1 MTRRGRAPGA
11 VLIGSWRVA
20 LRLAARA
27 AARHPVRSGLVIL
40 LLLVPV
46 YAATVLASA
55 WAAVSVPADREA
67 AWRLGKADMLISG
80 GQAEEVLR
88 DLPAGSRT
96 ILYRDGETVVAS
108 HDGSYLIR
116 EYRAVDLA
124 DPVNKGAYLVRA
136 GRPPAAAGEI
146 AITAALATA
155 LRVGLGDPVH
165 AGLPE
170 RRLAV
175 VGIVETPDKLSREA
189 LLVAPS
195 QKLSAGGR
203 QGFLI
208 QLPPAAAGW
217 HPPRGQGR
225 TDVGYLFRDSLDPDP
240 SEQALAAAGIAVVV
254 AFAGAQVV
262 LLVAAAFAVAAR
274 RQRRELGLVAAVG
287 ATGRQLTRIVLANGL
302 VLGLFAGALGVVLGT
317 VTVQLG
323 RGWLQRLVD
332 RPLAEEGIAAWQLP
346 GIALLAVVAGLLA
359 ALGPARSVAR
369 APVQAA
375 LANRVVTG
383 SRGGRRLL
391 FTGLAAI
398 AVGITLTTWAAQPE
412 IAGAAIVAF
421 GSGLILMGTAACG
434 PAVVGLAGR
443 LAGFLPTPVRL
454 AWRHGARHQLRTG
467 AAVAAV
473 CAATAGSVGLML
485 FTAADTRT
493 GSATEPD
500 ARAGQILIP
509 ADAARLLNADQTRS
523 LRQALPV
530 QHMLRLTVA
539 DTEVG
544 YTNSAPQPGPP
555 PVVSQTVAVGGAD
568 IVRAMTGQEPDQAI
582 TNAIRDG
589 HAVAFY
595 PEFISDGRL
604 QLNAAGQPTAIPAVL
619 AAAPAYFR
627 DRSVLPGA
635 LIPKETAASLGLPT
649 RPGGVIIDTSRMP
662 NPDELAT
669 ATNIVL
675 GAQAQ
680 ASQTDVPANPVQLVA
695 GQPANAAHPRLGPI
709 ALLLALVSGC
719 VTLVA
724 SATAVGLATSEL
736 RGDLSTLAAIGAG
749 PRITRWITAAHAGLV
764 VGLGVPLGTLAG
776 VAPAAGLIALR
787 PDTAWH
793 VPWPAIGVVMVLAPA
808 LAVIGS
814 AALTKSRLVLVR
826 QLT

>member
-1 MTRRGRAPGA
+1 M
-11 VLIGSWRVA
+11 V
-20 LRLAARA
+20 
-27 AARHPVRSGLVIL
+27 L

-46 YAATVLASA
+46 YAAAVLASA
-55 WAAVSVPADREA
+55 WAAVSVPAEREA
-67 AWRLGKADMLISG
+67 TWRLGQADMLISG

-96 ILYRDGETVVAS
+96 TPYHDGETVVAS
-108 HDGSYLIR
+108 HGGGYLIR

-124 DPVNKGAYLVRA
+124 DHVNDGAYPVRA
-136 GRPPAAAGEI
+136 GRPPAAAGEV

-155 LRVGLGDPVH
+155 LRVGPGDSVR

-175 VGIVETPDKLSREA
+175 VGIVDTPDKLSREA

-195 QKLSAGGR
+195 QELSAGGR
-203 QGFLI
+203 RGFLV

-217 HPPRGQGR
+217 HPPLGQGR
-225 TDVGYLFRDSLDPDP
+225 TDLGYLLRDSLGPDP
-240 SEQALAAAGIAVVV
+240 SEQALVAAGIAVVV

-302 VLGLFAGALGVVLGT
+302 VLGLLAGALGVVLGVLT
-317 VTVQLG
+317 AQVG
-323 RGWLQRLVD
+323 RSWLQRLVD
-332 RPLAEEGIAAWQLP
+332 RPLAEEGIATWQLP

-359 ALGPARSVAR
+359 ALGPARAVAR

-375 LANRVVTG
+375 LANREVAG
-383 SRGGRRLL
+383 SRGSRRLL
-391 FTGLAAI
+391 ITGLGVS
-398 AVGITLTTWAAQPE
+398 AVGIILTTWAAQPE
-412 IAGAAIVAF
+412 VAGVAIVAF
-421 GSGLILMGTAACG
+421 GSGLILLGVAACG
-434 PAVVGLAGR
+434 PAMVGLAGR
-443 LAGFLPTPVRL
+443 LAGFLPTAVRL
-454 AWRHGARHQLRTG
+454 AWRHGARHQFRTG

-493 GSATEPD
+493 GSATQPD
-500 ARAGQILIP
+500 ARTGQILIP
-509 ADAARLLNADQTRS
+509 ADVARLLNADQARM

-530 QHMLRLTVA
+530 QNLQHLTVA
-539 DTEVG
+539 DTEVA
-544 YTNSAPQPGPP
+544 YANVAPQPGPP
-555 PVVSQTVAVGGAD
+555 PVVSQTVVVGGEEV
-568 IVRAMTGQEPDQAI
+568 VRAMTGQEPGQAI
-582 TNAIRDG
+582 RNAMG
-589 HAVAFY
+589 NGQAVAFY
-595 PEFISDGRL
+595 PEFISDDRL
-604 QLNAAGQPTAIPAVL
+604 RLNGAAQPTAIPAVL

-635 LIPKETAASLGLPT
+635 LISKETAALLGIRT
-649 RPGGVIIDTSRMP
+649 RPGGIIIDTTRRP
-662 NPDELAT
+662 KPDELAT
-669 ATNIVL
+669 ARNIVL

-680 ASQTDVPANPVQLVA
+680 ASPTDVPANPVRLIA
-695 GQPANAAHPRLGPI
+695 GQPDNSAGPRLGPI

-719 VTLVA
+719 VTLIA

-736 RGDLSTLAAIGAG
+736 RSDLSTLAAVGAG

-764 VGLGVPLGTLAG
+764 VGLGVPLGALAG
-776 VAPAAGLIALR
+776 VAPAAGVIALR
-787 PDTAWH
+787 PETAWK
-793 VPWPAIGVVMVLAPA
+793 VPWPAVGVVIVLAPA

-826 QLT
+826 RLT